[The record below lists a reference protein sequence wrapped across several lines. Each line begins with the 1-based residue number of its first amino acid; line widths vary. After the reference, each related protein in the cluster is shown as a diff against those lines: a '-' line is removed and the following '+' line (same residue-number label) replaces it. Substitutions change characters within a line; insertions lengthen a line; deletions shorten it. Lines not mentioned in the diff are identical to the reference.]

1 MPRTVR
7 AATNERPG
15 VHTCPN
21 NATCPFIADAGNDT
35 YLVIGA
41 TTTPEH
47 AAEHGGGVGPT
58 ETAVLVPKPVVD
70 ALSQPLRDEDDLDR
84 YIREQ
89 AAASPEFAAE
99 FVKAEHAAQIRALQ
113 DLLGC
118 VWLYISW
125 PHVTRQL
132 TTEQKELFADSVD
145 ASCERIA
152 EMDGRIGAPG
162 HADRWW
168 RQR

>member
-1 MPRTVR
+1 MSDDLR
-7 AATNERPG
+7 ARIAQAISRVATADGGRLFELRF
-15 VHTCPN
+15 
-21 NATCPFIADAGNDT
+21 AIADAVVD
-35 YLVIGA
+35 VFD
-41 TTTPEH
+41 
-47 AAEHGGGVGPT
+47 EHGP
-58 ETAVLVPKPVVD
+58 
-70 ALSQPLRDEDDLDR
+70 DDLDR

-125 PHVTRQL
+125 PHATRQL